1 MEFAVE
7 LQREANPNL
16 RTTLVIMT
24 HGSMQEIAVR
34 LAFSLSILTRAF
46 FFDYSV

>member
-16 RTTLVIMT
+16 RTALVIMT
-24 HGSMQEIAVR
+24 YGSMQEVAVR
-34 LAFSLSILTRAF
+34 LVFSLSILTRAF
-46 FFDYSV
+46 FCDYSV